1 MSQTIAGYPFIAVK
15 NVNIGWVLENVLTK
29 NECDF
34 IIKSSEQFLKPS
46 TTISDGVDVET
57 DHRTSMNCFM
67 NYKNPISGKIAKYVQ
82 EIMLQADGVRVPF
95 ENFEDMQV
103 VRYKTGDRYKEHNDF
118 FDETEQEELKSG
130 GQRIWSALVYLNNVS
145 NGGGTEFLKLH
156 KTIYPKRGRMVVW
169 KNTIDGKTIDAT
181 EHQGLAPIGC
191 EKWACNVWVREGD
204 VNGTR

>member
-1 MSQTIAGYPFIAVK
+1 M
-15 NVNIGWVLENVLTK
+15 NIGWVLENVLTK

-46 TTISDGVDVET
+46 TTISEDVEY
-57 DHRTSMNCFM
+57 RTSMNCFM

-82 EIMLQADGVRVPF
+82 EIISQADGVITPF
-95 ENFEDMQV
+95 ENFEEMQV
-103 VRYKTGDRYKEHNDF
+103 VRYETGEYYKEHNDF
-118 FDETEQEELKSG
+118 FDPETDQEELKSG

-145 NGGGTEFLKLH
+145 NGGGTEFLKLN
-156 KTIYPKRGRMVVW
+156 KTICPKIGRMVVW
-169 KNTIDGKTIDAT
+169 KNMIAGKTTDIAQ
-181 EHQGLAPIGC
+181 HQGLAPIGC

>member
-1 MSQTIAGYPFIAVK
+1 
-15 NVNIGWVLENVLTK
+15 VNIGWVLENVLTK
-29 NECDF
+29 TECDF

-46 TTISDGVDVET
+46 TIISEDV

-82 EIMLQADGVRVPF
+82 EIISQVDGVITPF
-95 ENFEDMQV
+95 ENFEEMQV
-103 VRYKTGDRYKEHNDF
+103 VRYKTGEYYKEHNDF
-118 FDETEQEELKSG
+118 FDPETDQKELKNG
-130 GQRIWSALVYLNNVS
+130 GQRIWSALIYLNNVS

-156 KTIYPKRGRMVVW
+156 KTIYPKMGRMVVW
-169 KNTIDGKTIDAT
+169 KNMIDDKTTDIT